1 MEFIFTIEHYG
12 PGQSKELNDLLTRFD
27 RDQKFVLAKKPDT
40 EKYEFYMFG
49 LGRTHSDE
57 ARFLE
62 SRGYKILGGG
72 FIGNYFG
79 GVIFVSTSMRH
90 DYGYDCPQNAGEILA
105 ELRKFVADNKEQ
117 E

>member
-12 PGQSKELNDLLTRFD
+12 PGQAKELDDLLVMFD

-57 ARFLE
+57 AHFLE

-72 FIGNYFG
+72 FIGNYYG
-79 GVIFVSTSMRH
+79 WIIFDSTSLRLE
-90 DYGYDCPQNAGEILA
+90 YGFDSPSNASEVLTS
-105 ELRKFVADNKEQ
+105 LRKLKPKTDE
-117 E
+117 